1 MLYQPLA
8 TQILPSGGAL
18 QLPGAATLPLPLGR
32 CCTFQ
37 ERKFGW
43 HFDEIHQMVP
53 ISRQISVK
61 PKAFGSEKRLKR
73 A

>member
-8 TQILPSGGAL
+8 TQILPRDGAFQLSGS
-18 QLPGAATLPLPLGR
+18 ATLPLPLGR

-37 ERKFGW
+37 ERNCGW
-43 HFDEIHQMVP
+43 PFDEIHQMVP

-61 PKAFGSEKRLKR
+61 PKAFGAEKRLKR